1 MKTGSSWILVAM
13 KIQNCPSATHLP
25 HDGWACG
32 KVASIVGSNI
42 HDGFFRPR
50 SLEKLWKKWSE
61 TLESISAL
69 MVHLLEC
76 HWTYHCHRWSRDKLS
91 QKSSA
96 TSALYIPF
104 SRSHICPDNF
114 SLATQDLS
122 TWSPGTRWESNTVIY
137 LISFHKMLIASR
149 VRWKKG
155 QIKNYKK
162 IRLTNKVR
170 PNVRQ
175 RAERPALEVNHCK
188 SPVSASALAGLP
200 WFARPHFPGWALCQD
215 RFISFSHEAKGVAQ
229 VASVWIQSTS

>member
-1 MKTGSSWILVAM
+1 MKTGSSWILAAM
-13 KIQNCPSATHLP
+13 KIQNCPSAILLP

-50 SLEKLWKKWSE
+50 SLEKFWNLKLWKASLLWWFISWSVIE
-61 TLESISAL
+61 RII
-69 MVHLLEC
+69 
-76 HWTYHCHRWSRDKLS
+76 RGSRDKLS

-122 TWSPGTRWESNTVIY
+122 TWSPGTRWRSNTVIY
-137 LISFHKMLIASR
+137 LISFHKILAASR

-155 QIKNYKK
+155 P
-162 IRLTNKVR
+162 NK
-170 PNVRQ
+170 
-175 RAERPALEVNHCK
+175 EL
-188 SPVSASALAGLP
+188 
-200 WFARPHFPGWALCQD
+200 
-215 RFISFSHEAKGVAQ
+215 
-229 VASVWIQSTS
+229 